1 MLRSLR
7 VRSWASALVFALSVL
22 PCSLHGQV
30 KPTFPQSAATES
42 APRPEKDD
50 PQARL
55 DATRAWF
62 GGDPSPEYLDA
73 KKEVAK
79 EVLRKF
85 DWSFPGYQA
94 TGRAIPAVPGSNL
107 TWTNIGPFGGSSYYA
122 PTGGGDV
129 DSGRLAIQGILT
141 HPTNPQILY
150 IGTAGGG
157 VWKTINADLL
167 AAGDWTWT
175 CITDNLPVATGT
187 GNCAVGAIAMSPVD
201 PETIYLG
208 LGDAFAAQGR
218 GIYKSTNGG
227 STWAELG
234 ALGNTTFITSILPLD
249 ANVVLVG
256 GSDGIWRSTN
266 GGASFNQLSGSAG
279 KWTWSMARL
288 SAQDLV
294 LSLTDAGYA
303 NGKIYYSS
311 DSGLNFTVATGNTQS
326 GRITLATSP
335 ASSTA
340 VWGIEQDASAPSNGT
355 KFFTGVLKS
364 IDKGAT
370 WSYVPAPV
378 ASGSLFQ
385 SVGSFPD
392 GDGGQAFYDHL
403 ISVDPLDANKLI
415 VGSNLSLY
423 RTQNGGVGWEQLTHW
438 VASGRVYAHADFH
451 TATWS
456 KTGTKV
462 LFFGNDGGLSILRDP
477 YRTPIPSTASVPN
490 SVFGSQ
496 VASDPTFLDSRRS
509 KGIATHL
516 VYSLGSTT
524 AANSRWRV
532 SIGLQDN
539 ATRIRASSG
548 STLFN
553 NNIQTSGDGF
563 GTIMHLVDGNKIIG
577 SGPNTYLYRSTDGGN
592 SFTAIAML
600 DNPLTDPQK
609 APFLTRIVQGL
620 SDPTGDL
627 IFTATNRKLWGSL
640 DFGTTW
646 FNVLN
651 NIGFT
656 NNIRHIASSKSSSN
670 ALAVVT
676 SGGTGAIT
684 PNAGSTWQNFGAFP
698 GISSPEGPISDNGYN
713 APSYVWFDTSNA
725 NTLYV
730 ASASFTFNASH
741 LWKSTNQG
749 QNWTAL
755 DGGGSG
761 FPAGPVHVIQNDPT
775 NPSTLLAG
783 TDYGLFSS
791 SNGGT
796 TWTRYGQGLP
806 MVAVRDLYIAPDGK
820 FIRAATFG
828 RGVWEI
834 GDSSEQGGGDTTTQ
848 LLLNPGFESG
858 NTIWTPS
865 NNDIINASSVGNMQV
880 RNGTWGAWMSG
891 YGVVH
896 TDTLSQDVAL
906 SASATHVELNFW
918 LKIVTNGP
926 GNVATDTLK
935 VQIRNTSG
943 GLLGTL
949 ATLSNLD
956 APTHSTFVKKSFDV
970 TQYKGQ
976 TIRVYLEG
984 VEDASLGTSFFV
996 DDFELNATTTSA
1008 TGPTIT
1014 IQPVSHAVTVGQ
1026 SASFTV
1032 AATGTAP
1039 LAYQW
1044 RRNGTNIVGATGA
1057 TYTFTANLAD
1067 NGAQYSVVVS
1077 NGSGNATSANATL
1090 TVNSKSGDLN
1100 GDGQAN
1106 VLDLATFI
1114 AAYSGSGIATSN
1126 PAADLDGDGDCDD
1139 ADLALLLAGI

>member
-85 DWSFPGYQA
+85 DWSFPGFQA

-175 CITDNLPVATGT
+175 CITDSLPVATGT

-227 STWAELG
+227 STWVELG
-234 ALGNTTFITSILPLD
+234 ALGNTTFITCILPLD
-249 ANVVLVG
+249 ANVILVG

-266 GGASFNQLSGSAG
+266 GGASFTQLSGSAG

-288 SAQDLV
+288 SGQDLV

-303 NGKIYYSS
+303 NGKLYYSS
-311 DSGLNFTVATGNTQS
+311 DNGLNFTLATGNTQS
-326 GRITLATSP
+326 GRITLGT
-335 ASSTA
+335 STA
-340 VWGIEQDASAPSNGT
+340 SGTTVWGIEQDKSQQDG
-355 KFFTGVLKS
+355 FFRGLLKS
-364 IDKGAT
+364 TNKGVSWT
-370 WSYVPAPV
+370 YVSAPV
-378 ASGSLFQ
+378 APGSLFQ
-385 SVGSFPD
+385 SVGSFAATD
-392 GDGGQAFYDHL
+392 GTQAFYNHL
-403 ISVDPLDANKLI
+403 IATDPQDANKLI

-423 RTQNGGVGWEQLTHW
+423 RTQNGGAGWEQLTHW

-451 TATWS
+451 TAAWS

-462 LFFGNDGGLSILRDP
+462 LFVGNDGGLSILRDP
-477 YRTPIPSTASVPN
+477 YRTPIPSTATVPN
-490 SVFGSQ
+490 TVFGTQ
-496 VASDPTFLDSRRS
+496 VQSDPTFFDTRRS

-516 VYSLGSTT
+516 VYNLGSTS
-524 AANSRWRV
+524 ASNSRWKV

-539 ATRIRASSG
+539 ATRVRASSE
-548 STLFN
+548 SALFN
-553 NNIQTSGDGF
+553 NNLQTSGDGM
-563 GTIMHLVDGNKIIG
+563 GTIMHSVDGSKIIG
-577 SGPNTYLYRSTDGGN
+577 SAPNSGFYRSVDSGTSFQFLNSISDPDG
-592 SFTAIAML
+592 
-600 DNPLTDPQK
+600 
-609 APFLTRIVQGL
+609 APFWTRIISGL
-620 SDPTGDL
+620 SDSTGDL
-627 IFTATNRKLWGSL
+627 IFTATNRKLWASTN
-640 DFGTTW
+640 FGTSW
-646 FNVLN
+646 GSFDNSV
-651 NIGFT
+651 FT
-656 NNIRHIASSKSSSN
+656 TNIRNIASSKTVQG
-670 ALAVVT
+670 AFAAVT
-676 SGGTGAIT
+676 EGGSGKIT
-684 PNAGSTWQNFGAFP
+684 LNAGSTWQTFGAFP
-698 GISSPEGPISDNGYN
+698 GITGDGWNTGYM

-730 ASASFTFNASH
+730 ASASFTFNTSH

-783 TDYGLFSS
+783 TDYGVFSS

-796 TWTRYGQGLP
+796 TWTRYGQGFP

-858 NTIWTPS
+858 KIPSGVS
-865 NNDIINASSVGNMQV
+865 NNDIINASSVANTQL
-880 RNGTWGAWMSG
+880 RSG
-891 YGVVH
+891 
-896 TDTLSQDVAL
+896 
-906 SASATHVELNFW
+906 
-918 LKIVTNGP
+918 
-926 GNVATDTLK
+926 
-935 VQIRNTSG
+935 
-943 GLLGTL
+943 
-949 ATLSNLD
+949 
-956 APTHSTFVKKSFDV
+956 
-970 TQYKGQ
+970 
-976 TIRVYLEG
+976 
-984 VEDASLGTSFFV
+984 
-996 DDFELNATTTSA
+996 
-1008 TGPTIT
+1008 
-1014 IQPVSHAVTVGQ
+1014 
-1026 SASFTV
+1026 
-1032 AATGTAP
+1032 
-1039 LAYQW
+1039 
-1044 RRNGTNIVGATGA
+1044 TGA
-1057 TYTFTANLAD
+1057 P
-1067 NGAQYSVVVS
+1067 G
-1077 NGSGNATSANATL
+1077 
-1090 TVNSKSGDLN
+1090 
-1100 GDGQAN
+1100 
-1106 VLDLATFI
+1106 
-1114 AAYSGSGIATSN
+1114 
-1126 PAADLDGDGDCDD
+1126 
-1139 ADLALLLAGI
+1139 